1 MCKMF
6 VRFIVDAW
14 CTGVKA
20 YTITVWTISQCPV
33 HASSRPRIPEVKTGR
48 QHAANQRADRQTGRL
63 AGRQTHKMVRTTGN
77 I

>member
-48 QHAANQRADRQTGRL
+48 QQT
-63 AGRQTHKMVRTTGN
+63 AGRQTDRQAGRQAGRHTKWSERQGT
-77 I
+77 